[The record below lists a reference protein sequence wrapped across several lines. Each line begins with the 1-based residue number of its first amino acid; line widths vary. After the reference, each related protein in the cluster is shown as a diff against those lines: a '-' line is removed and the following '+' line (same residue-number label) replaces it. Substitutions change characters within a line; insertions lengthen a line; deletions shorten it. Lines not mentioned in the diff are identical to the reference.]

1 MVSKTETPYP
11 SSPTIGQMQKLGEMP
26 GVGPGG
32 MPAPGAPLPRLTRSA
47 SDEEFQASRE
57 GSLWNLAGF
66 FVIALQGSVA
76 TLSESS
82 GPGPDTAPSPV

>member
-47 SDEEFQASRE
+47 SDEEFQARPRTF
-57 GSLWNLAGF
+57 LNLAGISLHRHEKLF
-66 FVIALQGSVA
+66 FPAAGQEAKLIL
-76 TLSESS
+76 E
-82 GPGPDTAPSPV
+82 